1 MANEHIGRLEQIGLG
16 LESTPGTGVAPT
28 VWLPKV
34 SAEFNPVS
42 EKAVDD
48 SAYGVID
55 EVFDSITVK
64 NMTEINFQG
73 IFRDTNLGLLLFATM
88 GLTYVTVELT
98 LSGISGGTPAVGDSV
113 SVVSPA
119 MTGTLR
125 YIAGGKYYVEVATGT
140 LLETSNTETLTD
152 GVWSGTISLI
162 DDDVYTHVFSRLN
175 TNNPP
180 ALSVTGHDPV
190 DIIRAT
196 YGIVDSLE
204 IEAATANF
212 VTYNA
217 TLKAKK
223 IEATTGTP
231 VYTADNAFL
240 GKQSTVKF
248 NATFAGLDGAS
259 AVELS
264 RIKVNINKNVI
275 DYQALGSDDVDS
287 LHNQQFNVSGDL
299 EALFNSETFR
309 DYMIDSTK
317 QAMRIEITNTDV
329 TIGTSG
335 NPKLQIDVA
344 RQSFKD
350 WGRSTDNNGL
360 VTQSMGFD
368 GEFDVSE
375 AMTVTILLTNAQA
388 TAYDA

>member
-28 VWLPKV
+28 IWLPKV

-42 EKAVDD
+42 EKAIDD

-55 EVFDSITVK
+55 EVFDSVTVK

-88 GLTYVTVELT
+88 GLTFVTVEIELGSIT
-98 LSGISGGTPAVGDSV
+98 GGTPAVGDLV
-113 SVVSPA
+113 SIVSPA
-119 MTGTLR
+119 MTGNLR
-125 YIAGGKYYVEVATGT
+125 YIAGGKYYIEVLTGGM
-140 LLETSNTETLTD
+140 LETSNAQDMTD
-152 GVWSGTISLI
+152 GTWTGTVSAI
-162 DDDVYTHVFSRLN
+162 DDDVYTHVFKRLN

-180 ALSVTGHDPV
+180 SLSVTGHDPV
-190 DIIRAT
+190 DIIRVA

-204 IEAATANF
+204 IEVATANF

-217 TLKAKK
+217 SLKGKK
-223 IEATTGTP
+223 LEATTGTP

-240 GKQSTVKF
+240 GKQATVKF

-264 RIKVNINKNVI
+264 RMKVNINKNVI

-317 QAMRIEITNTDV
+317 QACRIEVTNTDV
-329 TIGTSG
+329 TIGTTG
-335 NPKLQIDVA
+335 NPKLQIDMV

-368 GEFDVSE
+368 GEFDVTE
-375 AMTVTILLTNAQA
+375 AQTITLLLTNAQA